1 MREVMLSVV
10 MTTYNHERY
19 IAQAIESVL
28 RQQTSFG
35 VEIVIGEDCS
45 TDRTLNIAQ
54 DYQSQYPEAIHIIR
68 SEHNVGWRAN
78 YRRTI
83 AAARGKYV
91 ALLDGDD
98 YFTHRKK
105 LQMQVDLLEA
115 NPDVGMCY
123 TRSERIDE
131 TGTTT
136 IYPEGECA
144 TTFEAMLRRN
154 PAENCTVVARREL
167 VEQYYAEVHPDQH
180 PEWLTDDLPMW
191 LWFAANSRYMA
202 IDCPMAVHRVLT
214 YSVSHSPEYRKKIA
228 FVDSLSDISLWYDER
243 YNNRRLRHELL
254 TAKHN
259 TALWVLSYNGG
270 VGEYMRRWRRDVKE
284 YRTLIKN
291 IASYG
296 LFAKKIFWRM
306 WRKNDNR
313 R

>member
-19 IAQAIESVL
+19 IATAIESVL
-28 RQQTSFG
+28 RQQTDFPI
-35 VEIVIGEDCS
+35 EIVIGEDCS
-45 TDRTLNIAQ
+45 TDRTLNIVL
-54 DYQSQYPEAIHIIR
+54 DYQAQYPEAIHIVR

-83 AAARGKYV
+83 AAARGRYI

-123 TRSERIDE
+123 GRSERVDE
-131 TGTTT
+131 NGNTT

-144 TTFEAMLRRN
+144 TTLEAMLRRN
-154 PAENCTVVARREL
+154 PAENCTVVARKHL
-167 VEQYYAEVHPDQH
+167 VERYYEEIRPEEH

-202 IDCPMAVHRVLT
+202 IDCPMSVHRVLT
-214 YSVSHSPEYRKKIA
+214 YSVSHNPDYRKKIE
-228 FVDSLSDISLWYDER
+228 FVDSLYDISLWYDER
-243 YNNRRLRHELL
+243 YNESRMCHELL
-254 TAKHN
+254 TTKHN

-270 VGEYMRRWRRDVKE
+270 VGEYIKRWRRDVKE
-284 YRTLIKN
+284 YKQLRKN

-296 LFAKKIFWRM
+296 LFVKKVLWRM
-306 WRKNDNR
+306 WRKTKR
-313 R
+313 

>member
-19 IAQAIESVL
+19 IATAIESVL
-28 RQQTSFG
+28 RQQTDFPI
-35 VEIVIGEDCS
+35 EIVIGEDCS
-45 TDRTLNIAQ
+45 TDRTLNIAL
-54 DYQSQYPEAIHIIR
+54 DYQSQYPEAIRIVR
-68 SEHNVGWRAN
+68 SESNVGWREN

-83 AAARGKYV
+83 AAARGRYI

-123 TRSERIDE
+123 GRSERVDE
-131 TGTTT
+131 SGVTT
-136 IYPEGECA
+136 IYPEGECL
-144 TTFEAMLRRN
+144 TTLEAMLRRN
-154 PAENCTVVARREL
+154 PAENCTVVARKAL
-167 VEQYYAEVHPDQH
+167 VERYYEEIRPAEH

-202 IDCPMAVHRVLT
+202 IDCPMSVHRVLT
-214 YSVSHSPEYRKKIA
+214 YSVSHNPDYRRKIE
-228 FVDSLSDISLWYDER
+228 FVDSLYDISLWYDER
-243 YNNRRLRHELL
+243 YNGSQMRHELL
-254 TAKHN
+254 TTKHN

-270 VGEYMRRWRRDVKE
+270 VGEYLRRWRRDVRE
-284 YRTLIKN
+284 YQPLMKN

-296 LFAKKIFWRM
+296 LFAKKVFWRM
-306 WRKNDNR
+306 WRKSKR
-313 R
+313 

>member
-19 IAQAIESVL
+19 IATAIESVL
-28 RQQTSFG
+28 RQQTDFPI
-35 VEIVIGEDCS
+35 EIVIGEDCS
-45 TDRTLNIAQ
+45 TDRTLNIVL
-54 DYQSQYPEAIHIIR
+54 DYQAQYPEAIHIVR

-83 AAARGKYV
+83 AAARGRYI

-123 TRSERIDE
+123 GRSERVDE
-131 TGTTT
+131 NGNTT

-144 TTFEAMLRRN
+144 TTLEAMLRRN
-154 PAENCTVVARREL
+154 PAENCTVVARKHL
-167 VEQYYAEVHPDQH
+167 VERYYEEIRPEEH

-202 IDCPMAVHRVLT
+202 IDCPMSVHRVLT
-214 YSVSHSPEYRKKIA
+214 YSVSHNPDYRKKIE
-228 FVDSLSDISLWYDER
+228 FVDSLYDISLWYDER
-243 YNNRRLRHELL
+243 YNESRMRHELL
-254 TAKHN
+254 TTKHN

-270 VGEYMRRWRRDVKE
+270 VGEYIKRWRRDVKE
-284 YRTLIKN
+284 YKQLRKN

-296 LFAKKIFWRM
+296 LFVKKVLWRM
-306 WRKNDNR
+306 WRKTKR
-313 R
+313 

>member
-1 MREVMLSVV
+1 MHEVVLSVV

-19 IAQAIESVL
+19 IATAIESVL

-45 TDRTLNIAQ
+45 TDRTLNIAL
-54 DYQSQYPEAIHIIR
+54 DYQAMYPEAIRIVR
-68 SEHNVGWRAN
+68 SEQNVGWREN

-83 AAARGKYV
+83 AAARGKYI
-91 ALLDGDD
+91 AMLDGDD

-123 TRSERIDE
+123 GRSERVDE
-131 TGTTT
+131 NGNTT

-154 PAENCTVVARREL
+154 PAENCTVVARRHL
-167 VEQYYAEVHPDQH
+167 VEQYYAEVEPHNH

-202 IDCPMAVHRVLT
+202 IDCPMSVHRVLT
-214 YSVSHSPEYRKKIA
+214 YSVSHNPDYRKKIA
-228 FVDSLSDISLWYDER
+228 FVDSLADISLWYDER
-243 YNNRRLRHELL
+243 YNECRLRHELL
-254 TAKHN
+254 LAKHN
-259 TALWVLSYNGG
+259 TALWVLSYNGS
-270 VGEYMRRWRRDVKE
+270 VAEYIKRWWRDTRE
-284 YRTLIKN
+284 HRPLLKN
-291 IASYG
+291 KFSYG
-296 LFAKKIFWRM
+296 LFVKKICWRM
-306 WRKNDNR
+306 WHKKSR

>member
-1 MREVMLSVV
+1 MRDVMLSVV

-19 IAQAIESVL
+19 IATAIESVL
-28 RQQTSFG
+28 RQQTDFPI
-35 VEIVIGEDCS
+35 EIVIGEDCS
-45 TDRTLNIAQ
+45 TDRTLNIAL
-54 DYQSQYPEAIHIIR
+54 DYQNQYPEAIHIVR

-83 AAARGKYV
+83 AAARGRYI

-123 TRSERIDE
+123 GRSERVDE
-131 TGTTT
+131 NGNTT

-144 TTFEAMLRRN
+144 TTLEAMLRRN
-154 PAENCTVVARREL
+154 PAENCTVVARKEL
-167 VEQYYAEVHPDQH
+167 VERYYAEVRPEEH

-202 IDCPMAVHRVLT
+202 IDCPMSVHRVLT
-214 YSVSHSPEYRKKIA
+214 YSVSHNPDYRKKIE
-228 FVDSLSDISLWYDER
+228 FVDSLYDISLWYDER
-243 YNNRRLRHELL
+243 YNASRMRHELL
-254 TAKHN
+254 TTKHN

-270 VGEYMRRWRRDVKE
+270 VGEYLKRWRRDIKE
-284 YRTLIKN
+284 YKQLKSN

-296 LFAKKIFWRM
+296 LFTKKVLWRM
-306 WRKNDNR
+306 WRKTKR
-313 R
+313 

>member
-10 MTTYNHERY
+10 MTTFNHERY
-19 IAQAIESVL
+19 IATAIESVL
-28 RQQTSFG
+28 RQQTDFPI
-35 VEIVIGEDCS
+35 EIVIGEDCS
-45 TDRTLNIAQ
+45 TDRTLNIVL
-54 DYQSQYPEAIHIIR
+54 DYQSQYPEAIRIVR
-68 SEHNVGWRAN
+68 SETNVGWRAN

-83 AAARGKYV
+83 AAARGRYI

-105 LQMQVDLLEA
+105 LQMQVDLLEV

-123 TRSERIDE
+123 GRSERVDE
-131 TGTTT
+131 NGATT

-154 PAENCTVVARREL
+154 PAENCTVVARKEL
-167 VEQYYAEVHPDQH
+167 VERYYAEIRPEEH

-202 IDCPMAVHRVLT
+202 IDCPMSVHRVLT
-214 YSVSHSPEYRKKIA
+214 YSVSHNPDYRRKIE
-228 FVDSLSDISLWYDER
+228 FVDSLYDISLWYDER
-243 YNNRRLRHELL
+243 YNNSRMRHELL
-254 TAKHN
+254 TTKHN

-270 VGEYMRRWRRDVKE
+270 VGEYIRRWRRDVKA
-284 YRTLIKN
+284 YKILRTN

-296 LFAKKIFWRM
+296 LFVKKVLWRM
-306 WRKNDNR
+306 WRKTKR
-313 R
+313 

>member
-19 IAQAIESVL
+19 IATAIESVL
-28 RQQTSFG
+28 RQQTDFPI
-35 VEIVIGEDCS
+35 EIVIGEDCS
-45 TDRTLNIAQ
+45 TDRTLNIAL
-54 DYQSQYPEAIHIIR
+54 DYQRQYPEAIHIVR
-68 SEHNVGWRAN
+68 SEHNVGWREN

-83 AAARGKYV
+83 AAARGRYI

-123 TRSERIDE
+123 GRSERVDE
-131 TGTTT
+131 NGNTT

-144 TTFEAMLRRN
+144 TTLEAMLRRN
-154 PAENCTVVARREL
+154 PAENCTVVARKAL
-167 VEQYYAEVHPDQH
+167 VERYYAEIRPAEH

-202 IDCPMAVHRVLT
+202 IDCPMSVHRVLT
-214 YSVSHSPEYRKKIA
+214 YSVSHNPDYRRKIE
-228 FVDSLSDISLWYDER
+228 FVDSLYNISLWYDER
-243 YNNRRLRHELL
+243 YNASRMRHELL
-254 TAKHN
+254 TTKHN
-259 TALWVLSYNGG
+259 TALWVLSYNGSI
-270 VGEYMRRWRRDVKE
+270 GEYVRRWYRDVKE
-284 YRTLIKN
+284 YGELKKN

-306 WRKNDNR
+306 WRKTKH
-313 R
+313 

>member
-1 MREVMLSVV
+1 MV

-19 IAQAIESVL
+19 IATAIESVL
-28 RQQTSFG
+28 RQQTNFPI
-35 VEIVIGEDCS
+35 EIVIGEDCS
-45 TDRTLNIAQ
+45 TDRTLNIAM
-54 DYQSQYPEAIHIIR
+54 DYQAQYPEAIRIVR
-68 SEHNVGWRAN
+68 SESNVGWREN

-83 AAARGKYV
+83 AAARGRYI

-123 TRSERIDE
+123 GRSERVDE
-131 TGTTT
+131 SGTTT
-136 IYPEGECA
+136 LYPEGECT

-167 VEQYYAEVHPDQH
+167 VERYYEEIRPEEH

-202 IDCPMAVHRVLT
+202 IDCPMSVHRVLT
-214 YSVSHSPEYRKKIA
+214 YSVSHNPDYRKKIE
-228 FVDSLSDISLWYDER
+228 FVDSLYDISLWYDQR
-243 YNNRRLRHELL
+243 YNDSRMRQELL
-254 TAKHN
+254 TTKHN

-270 VGEYMRRWRRDVKE
+270 VGEYLKRWRRDVKE
-284 YRTLIKN
+284 HGELRGN
-291 IASYG
+291 IAAYG
-296 LFAKKIFWRM
+296 LFAKKVLWRM
-306 WRKNDNR
+306 WRRAKR
-313 R
+313 

>member
-10 MTTYNHERY
+10 MTTFNHERY
-19 IAQAIESVL
+19 IATAIESVL
-28 RQQTSFG
+28 RQQTDFPI
-35 VEIVIGEDCS
+35 EIVIGEDCS
-45 TDRTLNIAQ
+45 TDRTLNIAM
-54 DYQSQYPEAIHIIR
+54 DYQSQYPEAIRIVR
-68 SEHNVGWRAN
+68 SETNVGWRAN

-83 AAARGKYV
+83 AAARGRYI

-123 TRSERIDE
+123 GRSERVDE
-131 TGTTT
+131 NGATT

-154 PAENCTVVARREL
+154 PAENCTVVARKEL
-167 VEQYYAEVHPDQH
+167 VERYYAEIRPEEH

-191 LWFAANSRYMA
+191 LWFAANSRYVG
-202 IDCPMAVHRVLT
+202 IDCPMSVHRVLT
-214 YSVSHSPEYRKKIA
+214 YSVSHNPDYRHKIE
-228 FVDSLSDISLWYDER
+228 FVDSLYDISLWYDER
-243 YNNRRLRHELL
+243 YNNSRMRHELL
-254 TAKHN
+254 TTKHN

-270 VGEYMRRWRRDVKE
+270 VGEYIKRWRRDVRE
-284 YRTLIKN
+284 YKTLRTN

-296 LFAKKIFWRM
+296 LFVKKVLWRM
-306 WRKNDNR
+306 WRKTKR
-313 R
+313 